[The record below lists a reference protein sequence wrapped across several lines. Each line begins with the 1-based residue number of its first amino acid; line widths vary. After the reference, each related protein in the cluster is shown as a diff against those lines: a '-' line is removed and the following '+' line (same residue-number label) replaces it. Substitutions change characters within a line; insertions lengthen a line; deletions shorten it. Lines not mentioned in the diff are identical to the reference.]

1 MYNFWEKMS
10 WQSKTPGLETR
21 GFCWIDGSFFNIAV
35 IRLKGYS
42 NRLSIENVFFALK
55 PVVCFEQAFCL
66 LKSFS
71 LE

>member
-42 NRLSIENVFFALK
+42 NRLSIENVFLLLSRLFALNK
-55 PVVCFEQAFCL
+55 LFAY
-66 LKSFS
+66 
-71 LE
+71 